1 MIAIDNEPTQTLK
14 KEFYVITKKGDDF
27 YNV

>member
-14 KEFYVITKKGDDF
+14 KEFYVIHKKEMIF